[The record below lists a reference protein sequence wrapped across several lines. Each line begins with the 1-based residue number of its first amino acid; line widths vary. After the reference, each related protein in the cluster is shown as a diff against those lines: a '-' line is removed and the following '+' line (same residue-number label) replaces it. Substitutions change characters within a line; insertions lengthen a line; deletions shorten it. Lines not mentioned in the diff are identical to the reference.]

1 MYSFIYS
8 ICIHLFMYVFIIFQ
22 LPLLPH
28 LQAAESA
35 LRPRAISQAHYRYD
49 GGKKIYKYID
59 RDIDICIDLD
69 TDIDI
74 YKCV

>member
-8 ICIHLFMYVFIIFQ
+8 ICITIQ
-22 LPLLPH
+22 PALPLLPH